1 MSLSGAGPEDLI
13 RPIKKPTKKFHIV
26 GALASI
32 GVLIFAIA
40 YGYQLSNGLAVTN
53 LSDWGSGGGV
63 TWGLYIGSFVWW
75 VGIAH
80 GGILVSAAARLFEL
94 EKYEPVARIAELL
107 TIGALSMAGLM
118 IVVHLGRPDR
128 MVWSTVR
135 AYPTTVHTS
144 PLAWDLTVITLY
156 FVMTAT
162 YLSLTLRSD
171 IYQLRDKLPD
181 ILSPVYSAVLF
192 RYDPDEDPIVE
203 RMAWWLSLG
212 IIVLAPLLLHG
223 GVIPW
228 LFQLTPSMPGWY
240 GGLTAPQFLSAA
252 LTSAMGGVMFVAY
265 IFRTIYDWEEVLPDE
280 VFLGL
285 GWWMG
290 FFGLLWLWFQ
300 LQKLIT
306 GSFAPTRDVEPVV
319 NTMLHSNVY
328 IAALAMV
335 ALPLAYVA
343 FQHFGIIEFSVR
355 GTVFAGIFVILAV
368 LIDKTLFVVEGLV
381 YASTRLYEN
390 VPGAYVPTPIE
401 MASLVGT
408 VSLIILFF
416 LTISKLVP
424 IVELKAVKDHE
435 TETETP
441 GGD

>member
-1 MSLSGAGPEDLI
+1 MSLDAEPDDLI
-13 RPIKKPTKKFHIV
+13 RPISKPGKKYLIV
-26 GALASI
+26 GALATV
-32 GVLIFAIA
+32 GFLIFAAA
-40 YGYQLSNGLAVTN
+40 YTYQLMNGLAVTN

-192 RYDPDEDPIVE
+192 RYDPDEDPVVE

-228 LFQLTPSMPGWY
+228 LFQLTPSMPNWY

-265 IFRTIYDWEEVLPDE
+265 IFRVVYDWEDVLPDE
-280 VFLGL
+280 VFHGL

-290 FFGLLWLWFQ
+290 LFGLLWLWFQ

-306 GSFAPTRDVEPVV
+306 GAYAPTRDVEPVV
-319 NTMLHSNVY
+319 NTMLHSNLY
-328 IAALAMV
+328 MLALGLV
-335 ALPLAYVA
+335 AVPLAYVA
-343 FQHFGIIEFSVR
+343 FQHFGILDFSVR
-355 GTVFAGIFVILAV
+355 GTVIAGIGVILAV
-368 LIDKTLFVVEGLV
+368 LLDKTLFVVEGLI

-401 MASLVGT
+401 LASLVGT
-408 VSLIILFF
+408 VSMIVLFF

-424 IVELKAVKDHE
+424 IVELKAVKEHE
-435 TETETP
+435 TEPE